1 MTAEKSSFR
10 PGLLGRRRAVGFG
23 IAVAIL
29 SLSRPATA
37 AVQARPRRIHLVNPH
52 TGENFRDIYHEN
64 GAYLP
69 DALRQLNLLLRDHA
83 NDKVHA
89 IDPALIDLLA
99 DLQRRIDLAQPFH
112 VVSAYRSPE
121 TNAAARR
128 RNRHVAPNSLHM
140 RGKAVDVAVPDLNI
154 QVLRH
159 AAIAMR
165 AGGVGAYPRAN
176 FVHLDVGPVRTW

>member
-1 MTAEKSSFR
+1 MTAEKAASR
-10 PGLLGRRRAVGFG
+10 PGHFGRRRAIG
-23 IAVAIL
+23 IGVAAAIL
-29 SLSRPATA
+29 SLTRPATA
-37 AVQARPRRIHLVNPH
+37 RLKAPPRRIHLINPH
-52 TGENFRDIYHEN
+52 TGENFHDIYHEN

-89 IDPALIDLLA
+89 IDPSLIDLLA
-99 DLQRRIDLAQPFH
+99 DLERRLGLTQPFH

-128 RNRHVAPNSLHM
+128 RNRNVARNSLHM
-140 RGKAVDVAVPDLNI
+140 HGKAADVAVPDLNI
-154 QVLRH
+154 EVLRG
-159 AAIAMR
+159 AAIAME
-165 AGGVGAYPRAN
+165 AGGVGAYPHAK

>member
-1 MTAEKSSFR
+1 MTAPRAASR
-10 PGLLGRRRAVGFG
+10 PGLFGRRRAIGLGV
-23 IAVAIL
+23 AAAIL
-29 SLSRPATA
+29 SLTRRATA
-37 AVQARPRRIHLVNPH
+37 RIKAPPRHIHLINPH

-64 GAYLP
+64 GAYVP

-83 NDKVHA
+83 NDKVHS

-99 DLQRRIDLAQPFH
+99 DLKRRIDLTQPFH

-128 RNRHVAPNSLHM
+128 RNRNVARNSLHM
-140 RGKAVDVAVPDLNI
+140 HGKAVDVAVPDLNI
-154 QVLRH
+154 QVLRR
-159 AAIAMR
+159 AAIALE
-165 AGGVGAYPRAN
+165 AGGVGAYPHAN